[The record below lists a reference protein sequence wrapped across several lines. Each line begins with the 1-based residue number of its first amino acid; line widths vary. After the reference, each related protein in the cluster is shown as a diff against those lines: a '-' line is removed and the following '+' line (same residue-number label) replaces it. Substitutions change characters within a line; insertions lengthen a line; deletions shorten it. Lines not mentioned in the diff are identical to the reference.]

1 MEARTPTNSF
11 GEFIHGN
18 LHRPVSAGRVDVNDR
33 EFLRRARRYA
43 RRRRLDFRFD
53 PDKGKGSH
61 GELWVGGRKATI
73 QRGEIPTGTL
83 MAMLKQLQIDRRDF

>member
-1 MEARTPTNSF
+1 M
-11 GEFIHGN
+11 
-18 LHRPVSAGRVDVNDR
+18 NDR

-61 GELWVGGRKATI
+61 AELWIGSRKTTL
-73 QRGEIPTGTL
+73 QHGEIPTGTL
-83 MAMLKQLQIDRRDF
+83 MGMLKQLQIDRREF